1 MSDIKTIINQGNLDG
16 LTWDQLKV
24 KLELIRSY
32 RNDNIIIKALNVLL
46 NREDSPYIE
55 EEGRIRSAMFAVTEK
70 SCDKKEVR

>member
-16 LTWDQLKV
+16 LTWDQLNA

-32 RNDNIIIKALNVLL
+32 RKDNIIIKALNVLL
-46 NREDSPYIE
+46 SREDNPYIE
-55 EEGRIRSAMFAVTEK
+55 EEERIRSAMFAVTEK